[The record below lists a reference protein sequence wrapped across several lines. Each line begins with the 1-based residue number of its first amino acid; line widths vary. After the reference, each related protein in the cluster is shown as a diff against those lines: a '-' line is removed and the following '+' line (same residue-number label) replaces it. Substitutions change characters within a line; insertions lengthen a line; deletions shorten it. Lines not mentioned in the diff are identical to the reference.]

1 MDFLIK
7 PLTSFFDLISQA
19 MVSVTGSGRLGL
31 AYVFAIFIFTA
42 IIKLILLPLTITQT
56 KSTAKMTEM
65 QPKLK
70 ELQDKYKN
78 NPQLLQEK
86 QMELYKE
93 TGANPMAGCLP
104 LLIQFPILIAMYQML
119 YRYPGFVKVPFF
131 NLVAWSEITHRQAA
145 TSMTSLVL
153 LVALPLISGAT
164 TYIQSKMMAPAG
176 NDAAAKSQK
185 SMNTFMTLFIIY
197 MGFTFRSSL
206 VIYWI
211 VQNGLQI
218 LQQYFIMKYVR
229 KNEEDKLVK

>member
-1 MDFLIK
+1 
-7 PLTSFFDLISQA
+7 
-19 MVSVTGSGRLGL
+19 MVSITGSDHLGF
-31 AYVFAIFIFTA
+31 AYVLAIFIFTA

-78 NPQLLQEK
+78 NPQLLQQK

-119 YRYPGFVKVPFF
+119 YKYPGFSKVPFF
-131 NLVAWSEITHRQAA
+131 NLVAWSEITHRQA
-145 TSMTSLVL
+145 TTTTTSLVL
-153 LVALPLISGAT
+153 LVALPLISAAT
-164 TYIQSKMMAPAG
+164 TFIQSKMMAPAG

-185 SMNTFMTLFIIY
+185 SMNTFMTLFIAY

-211 VQNGLQI
+211 IQNALQI
-218 LQQYFIMKYVR
+218 AQQYFIVNRSK
-229 KNEEDKLVK
+229 KKDEAKLVK